1 MCGLVG
7 ILDLRDL
14 RPVDGPLLER
24 MTGTLVHRGPD
35 SSGQF
40 VDGPLGFGFRRLSIL
55 DLAGGDQPMFNEDRS
70 IVSVCNG
77 EIFNYRELREWL
89 GKRGHTFYTRTD
101 VEVLVHLY
109 EEEGEDLLD
118 RLSGQF
124 AFALY
129 DRRARR
135 LLLARDQV
143 GINPLH
149 YAVADGWLIFGSE
162 IKALLA
168 HPAVPREVDL
178 TGLDQLLTFPGTVSP
193 RTLFRG
199 IQSLPAGWK
208 LTAHGSDVRTREYW
222 DLDYPVEP
230 AEAIAAPARSEAD
243 YAEEL
248 RELLTRSVERRLQA
262 DVPVGFYLSG
272 GMDSSLIAALIREV
286 SPDVT
291 RHSFSIA
298 FNDKEICESKYQRLM
313 AGHAGS
319 QHHEIVFD
327 WSAIA
332 DRLPAMVYHCECPVK
347 ETFNT
352 CSLALSEAVRE
363 AGVKVVLAG
372 EGADELF
379 AGYMGYRFDQLGLR
393 AATPA
398 TGLEAA
404 LEEELREQLWGDPS
418 LFYEQDFLP
427 LRELKSAFYAE
438 PLAESL
444 DEFEAVHWSPVNKD
458 RLHGRHYVH
467 QRSYLDFKLRL
478 SDHLLSE
485 HGDRMVLAHS
495 VEGRYP
501 FLDLDVIEF
510 ARRLPPHLKI
520 NQFVEKYIVRKV
532 AADLLPRPIVER
544 EKFGFRAPGSPY
556 LLRQDVDWIND
567 LLSAER
573 IRRQG
578 YFNPEAIERLKRQHA
593 RNGHRLNAHL
603 EIDLLMIA
611 LTFGIFLDQF
621 DLPSRG

>member
-1 MCGLVG
+1 MCGFVG
-7 ILDLRDL
+7 IVDLRGL
-14 RPVDGPLLER
+14 RPVDHLLLTR
-24 MTGTLVHRGPD
+24 MADTLIHRGPD

-40 VDGPLGFGFRRLSIL
+40 IDAPLAFGFRRLSIL
-55 DLAGGDQPMFNEDRS
+55 DLEGGDQPIFNEDRS

-77 EIFNYRELREWL
+77 EIFNYRELRDWL
-89 GKRGHTFYTRTD
+89 QKRGHVFYTRTD

-109 EEEGEDLLD
+109 EEEGEALLD

-129 DRRARR
+129 DRQARR
-135 LLLARDQV
+135 LLLARDHV

-149 YAVADGWLIFGSE
+149 YTVADGLLIFGSE
-162 IKALLA
+162 IKALLV

-178 TGLDQLLTFPGTVSP
+178 TGLDQILTFPGIVSP

-208 LTAHGSDVRTREYW
+208 LTVHGSDVHTREYW
-222 DLDYPVEP
+222 DLDYPVD
-230 AEAIAAPARSEAD
+230 AAAAASERSEAD

-248 RELLTRSVERRLQA
+248 RELLTRAVERRLQA

-272 GMDSSLIAALIREV
+272 GMDSSLVAALIREV

-291 RHSFSIA
+291 RRSFSIA
-298 FNDKEICESKYQRLM
+298 FTDGEICESKYQRLM
-313 AGHAGS
+313 AEHVGS

-327 WSAIA
+327 WSLIA

-393 AATPA
+393 SSAPA

-404 LEEELREQLWGDPS
+404 LEEELREKLWGDRS
-418 LFYEQDFLP
+418 LFYEQDFLA
-427 LRELKSAFYAE
+427 LREIKTAFYADS
-438 PLAESL
+438 LAETL
-444 DEFEAVHWSPVNKD
+444 DEFEAVHWSPINKD
-458 RLHGRHYVH
+458 RLRGRHYIH

-501 FLDLDVIEF
+501 FLDLAVIDL
-510 ARRLPPHLKI
+510 ARRMPPHLKL

-532 AADLLPRPIVER
+532 ATDLLPRPIVER

-556 LLRQDVDWIND
+556 LLQQGIDWIND
-567 LLSAER
+567 LLSPER

-578 YFNPEAIERLKRQHA
+578 FFNPETIDRLKR
-593 RNGHRLNAHL
+593 RYVGNGYRLNAHL

-611 LTFGIFLDQF
+611 LTFGMFLDQF
-621 DLPSRG
+621 NLPSRG